1 MQHCCLVAGVQDGA
15 DQAEELAKE
24 DEADGVLLV
33 LVRFSSAQSAP
44 PRRSHRGGPGS
55 PFSLRLELTIVT
67 EYRANRRRE
76 TGSGPLAAEL
86 MSGFLSFA
94 ASFLWLNATLF
105 LWLSLRL
112 FWLRSR
118 LDRCWFRR
126 TPCFLRLRR
135 PLRFS
140 WLWRTPGLLCFG
152 WTRGFNSLACGR
164 PILFFGPHMRPR
176 LRFFCARRLRLPARL
191 RIMVW
196 RRLRC
201 RRLPL
206 APA

>member
-1 MQHCCLVAGVQDGA
+1 MGCYLFWFAFHPPSPRHQD
-15 DQAEELAKE
+15 DLTAE
-24 DEADGVLLV
+24 
-33 LVRFSSAQSAP
+33 VRV
-44 PRRSHRGGPGS
+44 HL
-55 PFSLRLELTIVT
+55 FSLRLELTIVT

-105 LWLSLRL
+105 PWLSLRL
-112 FWLRSR
+112 FCLRSR

-140 WLWRTPGLLCFG
+140 
-152 WTRGFNSLACGR
+152 
-164 PILFFGPHMRPR
+164 
-176 LRFFCARRLRLPARL
+176 
-191 RIMVW
+191 
-196 RRLRC
+196 
-201 RRLPL
+201 
-206 APA
+206 